1 MSTFFDSLWLYL
13 KLLLLT
19 PVFMIGVMIVMFVIG
34 GIISGSSNVFE
45 YIFEKMEA
53 ISAKNKKLQKIWYMI
68 LAIGGIIVALGVI
81 IAIIS
86 INIRSCSVDR
96 YDSHLEWYRR

>member
-1 MSTFFDSLWLYL
+1 MDTFFDDLWLYI

-19 PVFMIGVMIVMFVIG
+19 PIFMLGAMIVMFVIG
-34 GIISGSSNVFE
+34 GVITGTSNVFE
-45 YIFEKMEA
+45 YIFTKLNA
-53 ISAKNKKLQKIWYMI
+53 ICAKNIILLKIWYMI
-68 LAIGGIIVALGVI
+68 LAIGGIIVVLGVI

>member
-1 MSTFFDSLWLYL
+1 MSAFFDGLWLYI

-19 PVFMIGVMIVMFVIG
+19 PIFLLGVMIVGLVVGGVITG
-34 GIISGSSNVFE
+34 VSNVFG
-45 YIFEKMEA
+45 YIFTKLDA
-53 ISAKNKKLQKIWYMI
+53 ICTKNIILQKIWYMI

>member
-1 MSTFFDSLWLYL
+1 MNAFFDGLWLYL
-13 KLLLLT
+13 KLLLLL
-19 PVFMIGVMIVMFVIG
+19 PILGLGVTIVMFVIG
-34 GIISGSSNVFE
+34 GVITGASNVFG
-45 YIFEKMEA
+45 YIFTKLDA
-53 ISAKNKKLQKIWYMI
+53 ICTQNIILQKIWYMI

-86 INIRSCSVDR
+86 INIRSCNVDR